1 MTKSLYAI
9 LNIAPDADPAVVDA
23 AYKALMKKYHPD
35 VLAGGPSADMRSA
48 AEINEA
54 FHILRDPAKRAH
66 YDANQWA
73 RQEAVRVVMSAH
85 DMRSFQAKPPPR
97 RRSKW
102 TAMLL
107 LGLLGLLSI
116 YVWQQSEEGGLAEA
130 AFARGWLPGEQR
142 NAAAA
147 VAAKDSTDPHPVR
160 QVDIDRA
167 MAEFRRITK
176 ESGLIGLSAYSQD
189 CFATQGR
196 TFSLADFDHCVAFDQ
211 AASSYDG
218 GMPSSYLPQLPRF
231 EAEESIMRHAA
242 AGRLLSNND
251 TWIGARLAEVQALT
265 SARLQ
270 ADADA
275 EASSSTAVA
284 QMAAPVVQPSAPK
297 RRYANS
303 RAARAAKPGVPRQR
317 GQSKPAD
324 RDFLER
330 EGYIY

>member
-35 VLAGGPSADMRSA
+35 VLAGGSSADMRSA

-54 FHILRDPAKRAH
+54 FNILRDPAKRAH

-85 DMRSFQAKPPPR
+85 DMRSFQTNPPPR

-116 YVWQQSEEGGLAEA
+116 YVWRQSEDGGLSEV
-130 AFARGWLPGEQR
+130 AFARDWVPRQQQK
-142 NAAAA
+142 AATAA
-147 VAAKDSTDPHPVR
+147 VADDSGNPHPVR

-167 MAEFRRITK
+167 VAEFRRITK

-218 GMPSSYLPQLPRF
+218 GMPSAYLPQLPRF
-231 EAEESIMRHAA
+231 EPEESIMRHAA
-242 AGRLLSNND
+242 AGRLLSSND

-265 SARLQ
+265 AARLQ

-275 EASSSTAVA
+275 EALKSTAAA
-284 QMAAPVVQPSAPK
+284 QVPAPVVQPPAPK
-297 RRYANS
+297 RRYAQS
-303 RAARAAKPGVPRQR
+303 RTARAAKPGPPRQR
-317 GQSKPAD
+317 GQAKPAD

>member
-35 VLAGGPSADMRSA
+35 VLAGGSSPDMRSA
-48 AEINEA
+48 SEINEA
-54 FHILRDPAKRAH
+54 FHVLRDPAKRAQ
-66 YDANQWA
+66 YDSNQRA
-73 RQEAVRVVMSAH
+73 RQNAVRAAMSAH
-85 DMRSFQAKPPPR
+85 DMRSFQANPPQR
-97 RRSKW
+97 RRSRW

-107 LGLLGLLSI
+107 LGLLGLLTV
-116 YVWQQSEEGGLAEA
+116 YVWRQSEDGGFSEA
-130 AFARGWLPGEQR
+130 AFARGWLPAQQR
-142 NAAAA
+142 SSSMAAAEE
-147 VAAKDSTDPHPVR
+147 SSGPHPVR

-167 MAEFRRITK
+167 VAEFRRITK

-211 AASSYDG
+211 AAASYDG
-218 GMPSSYLPQLPRF
+218 GMPSAYLPQLPRF
-231 EAEESIMRHAA
+231 EPEESIMRHAA

-265 SARLQ
+265 AARLQ

-275 EASSSTAVA
+275 EALKSTPAA
-284 QMAAPVVQPSAPK
+284 QLPATAALPAPK
-297 RRYANS
+297 ARRRSANAGTVRRGRVQRTRLQAR
-303 RAARAAKPGVPRQR
+303 RARKGFGTRQ
-317 GQSKPAD
+317 
-324 RDFLER
+324 
-330 EGYIY
+330 GYVR